1 MQHSAEND
9 FDISFA
15 KISPLK
21 QGGGGGR
28 QLVRSKGYDVNRY
41 KSLLHRAALCN
52 KDLIQ
57 FLD

>member
-41 KSLLHRAALCN
+41 KSLLHKARSHGPR
-52 KDLIQ
+52 KTQ
-57 FLD
+57 